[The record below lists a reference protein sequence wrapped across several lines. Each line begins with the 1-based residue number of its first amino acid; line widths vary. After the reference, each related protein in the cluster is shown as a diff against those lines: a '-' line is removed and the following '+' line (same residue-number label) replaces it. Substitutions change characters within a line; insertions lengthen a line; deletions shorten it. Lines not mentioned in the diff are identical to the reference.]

1 MRYDMRANPAVKAVA
16 VLLILVCGLLAV
28 LGLAYCLYHW
38 ESIFED
44 GDYTDTMLFRNE
56 VGQKRADA
64 RNLLSFERR
73 IKKGTA
79 LSYLEQKDYE
89 ALKAGMDPANTN
101 FRYIIRDN
109 QTGEILLSSYGGT
122 YASDKIA
129 VGTPGSGS
137 LVYVEVSG
145 QIKQSEDSLD
155 GVSDVTAS
163 LFSWQADY
171 AYSQWYAPG
180 EQYRYYDENGT
191 LLFSDSNMPVQ
202 ELALEYGV
210 ADDLTAHDSFY
221 DLRVNY
227 VEGRVEGF
235 YLTLAAFGGFLL
247 GTVLLMCC
255 SGRRREVEGFVL
267 NWQDRVPFDL
277 YLALSG
283 TGITLACALVVGS
296 VEQVIYGWNITYS
309 EEVMWIGLGS
319 GGVLAALILWAA
331 LASTLATRCKTRTLL
346 KNTLIWRICAWCC
359 RIVGGLFSTLC
370 TAVPLAWRVVLGGV
384 AYLAI
389 NAFLSLSFWRGYE
402 AFLWLLAL
410 LVFNGAVLTAI
421 CLWTARWKQLR
432 MGTAAIVGG
441 RPDALIDT
449 SGMKWFPDLTQHA
462 EQLNDLGSAINS
474 AVEERMKSER
484 MKSELITNVS
494 HDLKTPLT
502 SIINYVDLLKKEDI
516 ANERAV
522 EYIEVLDRK
531 SQRLK
536 KLTEDLVEAS
546 KASTGALNV
555 DREKLDL
562 IQLAAQARGEYQEK
576 LAARR
581 LSLVADL
588 PAEPLWVE
596 ADGRHLWRVL
606 DNLLGNCVKYALEG
620 TRVYLTL
627 APWDGQAV
635 LTLKNISR
643 EELNIPA
650 DQLMERFVRGDES
663 RATEGSGLGLS
674 IARSL
679 TELQGGQFALSVDGD
694 LFKAVVRLPLTTP
707 PEQPGT

>member
-1 MRYDMRANPAVKAVA
+1 MRYDVRANPAVKAVA
-16 VLLILVCGLLAV
+16 VLLILVCGLMAV
-28 LGLAYCLYHW
+28 LGGMYCLYHW
-38 ESIFED
+38 ESIFEN
-44 GDYTDTMLFRNE
+44 GDYTDTSLFRNQRS
-56 VGQKRADA
+56 QKRAEAYDLMA
-64 RNLLSFERR
+64 FEQEMAA
-73 IKKGTA
+73 GHA
-79 LSYLEQKDYE
+79 LNYLEQKEYE
-89 ALKAGMDPANTN
+89 ALKAGLDPANTN
-101 FRYIIRDN
+101 FRYIIRN
-109 QTGEILLSSYGGT
+109 NATGEILLSSYGGT
-122 YASDKIA
+122 YASGKMA
-129 VGTPGSGS
+129 VGEPGSGTA
-137 LVYVEVSG
+137 VYVEVSG
-145 QIKQSEDSLD
+145 EAKKSEDSLD
-155 GVSDVTAS
+155 GVSEVVSS
-163 LFSWQADY
+163 LWDWEGGY
-171 AYSQWYAPG
+171 AYSQWYAPDG
-180 EQYRYYDENGT
+180 ENRYYANDGT
-191 LLFSDSNMPVQ
+191 YLFSDSDRPYEEMAVECGVTS
-202 ELALEYGV
+202 ELTV
-210 ADDLTAHDSFY
+210 HDTFY
-221 DLRVNY
+221 DLRANY
-227 VEGRVEGF
+227 VKGRIEGF
-235 YLTLAAFGGFLL
+235 YLTLAAFAGFLL

-255 SGRRREVEGFVL
+255 SGRRRGVAGFVR

-277 YLALSG
+277 YLAVSG
-283 TGITLACALVVGS
+283 TGIFLSFALVVGCI
-296 VEQVIYGWNITYS
+296 EEFIYQWSYVGGS
-309 EEVMWIGLGS
+309 EELLWVGTIAGS
-319 GGVLAALILWAA
+319 LAVLVLWAA
-331 LASTLATRCKTRTLL
+331 LASTTATRSKTHTLL
-346 KNTLIWRICAWCC
+346 KNTLIWRVCAWCR
-359 RIVGGLFSTLC
+359 RIVGGLFSTLR
-370 TAVPLAWRVVLGGV
+370 AALPLAWRVVLGGLV
-384 AYLAI
+384 YLAV

-410 LVFNGAVLTAI
+410 LLFNGAALAYV

-432 MGTAAIVGG
+432 AGTAAIVGG
-441 RPDALIDT
+441 RPDTVIDT
-449 SGMKWFPDLTQHA
+449 SGMKWFPDLAQHA
-462 EQLNDLGSAINS
+462 GQLNDLGSAINS

-546 KASTGALNV
+546 KASTGALAV
-555 DREKLDL
+555 EREELDL
-562 IQLAAQARGEYQEK
+562 VQLAEQAKGEYQEK
-576 LAARR
+576 LAAHR
-581 LSLVADL
+581 LTLVADL

-635 LTLKNISR
+635 LSLKNISR

-674 IARSL
+674 IAKSL
-679 TELQGGQFALSVDGD
+679 TELQGGAFALSVDGD

-707 PEQPGT
+707 PEQPRT